1 MITIHPGWI
10 IEDRQALMGA
20 VNVSLLN
27 LVTRLPAK
35 LAA

>member
-1 MITIHPGWI
+1 MIMIHPGWI

-20 VNVSLLN
+20 VNVCL
-27 LVTRLPAK
+27 LVTRLLAK